1 MLYFLCS
8 YWGARG
14 CDMKYRFF
22 IIAEGFDP
30 KIYKVPVCQTA
41 RLISEYPRQTFT
53 IYETLHDAKQAALV
67 IANRAPIKP
76 KCSITQFAGQ
86 FAPENED
93 LRMTTLRLTE
103 DRVERYHL

>member
-1 MLYFLCS
+1 
-8 YWGARG
+8 
-14 CDMKYRFF
+14 MKYRYF

-41 RLISEYPRQTFT
+41 RLISEYPNQKFT
-53 IYETLHDAKQAALV
+53 IYETLQDAKQAALV
-67 IANRAPIKP
+67 IANQAPVKP

-86 FAPENED
+86 SAPETED
-93 LRMTTLRLTE
+93 LRMATLRLTE

>member
-1 MLYFLCS
+1 ME
-8 YWGARG
+8 
-14 CDMKYRFF
+14 YRFF

-53 IYETLHDAKQAALV
+53 IYETLQDAKQAALM
-67 IANRAPIKP
+67 IANRAPTKP

-86 FAPENED
+86 SAPENED
-93 LRMTTLRLTE
+93 LRMATLRLTE